1 MVTFGSRIRALAAS
15 LGKEEKDIAEELGLS
30 KSKMSHYINGR
41 NKVPSELLQQIVN
54 KYKINPQFLFRED
67 APLYELN
74 KKETLTSDYTYLPTT
89 ISAGI
94 PLNVE
99 AITEA
104 DNISIP
110 DSIMGKWSGSKD
122 IMILSVSGDS
132 MDKIIPDGS
141 LIAVKTVGL
150 TELKNGDIVV
160 FSNSHEYSVKRYYRH
175 DDKLIFK
182 PESNNLAH
190 YDQTY
195 STDDNIKIHGRVVV
209 YIVELD

>member
-1 MVTFGSRIRALAAS
+1 MNPKQIVAYNLQRLLDKKGVTQTQMANHLKYPEMTVSNWMKAKTYPRVDKMQEMADYFGVRRSDI
-15 LGKEEKDIAEELGLS
+15 EEI
-30 KSKMSHYINGR
+30 KSKESIMTANS
-41 NKVPSELLQQIVN
+41 
-54 KYKINPQFLFRED
+54 
-67 APLYELN
+67 
-74 KKETLTSDYTYLPTT
+74 YTYLPTT
-89 ISAGI
+89 ISAGL
-94 PLNVE
+94 PLNVD

-104 DNISIP
+104 DKISIP

-175 DDKLIFK
+175 DDKLVFR
-182 PESNNLAH
+182 PESSNLAH

-195 STDDNIKIHGRVVV
+195 NVTDDITIHGKVVV